1 MKQTRWTTL
10 LVVALLLPFIGTSLS
25 AQSTKSVSERS
36 NKAVDRWNNDVNLD
50 ESQKQTVRVLAA
62 DFANKCDSINALDSI
77 TLDTRVVL
85 KKEAHAHYVTTVES
99 LLTATQKQVLKNKKA
114 ARKIAQ
120 ESKKNNSV
128 KK

>member
-1 MKQTRWTTL
+1 MKRTRWTTL
-10 LVVALLLPFIGTSLS
+10 LVVALLLPLVGTRLS
-25 AQSTKSVSERS
+25 AQSMKSVTERS
-36 NKAVDRWNNDVNLD
+36 NKAVDRWNKEVILD
-50 ESQKQTVRVLAA
+50 DSQKQAVRVLAA

-99 LLTATQKQVLKNKKA
+99 LLTSTQKQVLNNKRA
-114 ARKIAQ
+114 ARKEAQ
-120 ESKKNNSV
+120 ESKRMNNI